1 MLNRA
6 SKGLLFFL
14 ILSVSAGPAVL
25 AQDASSAASQPSS
38 GQKNGTGV
46 VPSGVKL
53 EPEMPAPAAPRPYQ
67 FPQAATKTLPNGL
80 PVFVVSDHREPAIA
94 VRLVILSA
102 GTIKDP
108 AGMPGVAEMTAN
120 LLTQG
125 TEKRSARDIANAIDF
140 VGGTLEASAG
150 KDSTAVALSVVKKDM
165 DTGLDLMS
173 DVILHPAFRAEELE
187 RQRQQ
192 LLSSLTVQYSDPE
205 YLATAV
211 FDRALYGNSPY
222 GMPGDGT
229 PESVKKL
236 TRDVIAKFHAE
247 NYAPN
252 QALLA
257 FAGDIT
263 PEQAF
268 AAAQKYFGAWPKLDI
283 AALVPPPPIAPDGL
297 HIWLVDKPDAVQTQ
311 VRVGRLGIRRS
322 DPDYIP
328 VEVMNRIFGGG
339 YNSRLNT
346 EVRIKKG
353 LTYGAYSSFDPHR
366 YSGSFVVGTY
376 TRTEATVEAT
386 KLVVD
391 LIGKMSTGEVTSKEM
406 DFARDYLAGVY
417 PIQSETATQVA
428 DRVLT
433 AAMFELPADYNRTY
447 PEKIR
452 SVTPE
457 QVQAMSQR
465 YLATNDLDMVLVGNA
480 SSFRDALKKAF
491 PGAKYEEIPFGDVDV
506 LAPDLRK
513 SKEAAAT
520 PESLRKGKEILLEA
534 AKAAGGSSLGAVH
547 ALEMAE
553 DGELNIPS
561 GETPTKVKWLVAY
574 PDRAHADLKLGGM
587 DITQGCDGK
596 SAWVQVQSQT
606 HDATRMLGEFER
618 GISLF
623 GGGWGLYQQVLA
635 GKVSGQYLGEEEIEG
650 RKTLGVAVNASL
662 GTVKLY
668 FDPATHL
675 LVAARYR
682 SEGPQG
688 ALENEQ
694 EWSDY
699 RTVEGRQFAYT
710 TVIRRDG
717 APYLESTIQELNLNP
732 KVDESLFAK
741 PEVTSSK

>member
-6 SKGLLFFL
+6 IKGLLVFL
-14 ILSVSAGPAVL
+14 FLSVPAGPGVL
-25 AQDASSAASQPSS
+25 AQDVSSAASQPSS
-38 GQKNGTGV
+38 SQKNGTGV
-46 VPSGVKL
+46 VPPGVKL
-53 EPEMPAPAAPRPYQ
+53 GSEIPAPAAPRPFQ
-67 FPQAATKTLPNGL
+67 FPQAATKMLPNGL
-80 PVFVVSDHREPAIA
+80 SVFVISDHREPAIA

-125 TEKRSARDIANAIDF
+125 TEKRSARDIAEAIDF

-150 KDSTAVALSVVKKDM
+150 KDSTAVTLSVVKKDM

-192 LLSSLTVQYSDPE
+192 LLSNLTVQYSDPE

-211 FDRALYGNSPY
+211 FDRALYGSSPY
-222 GMPGDGT
+222 GLPGEGT
-229 PESVKKL
+229 PESVKSL
-236 TRDVIAKFHAE
+236 NRDVIAKFHAE

-252 QALLA
+252 QALIA
-257 FAGDIT
+257 FSGDIT

-268 AAAQKYFGAWPKLDI
+268 AAAQKYFGAWPKI
-283 AALVPPPPIAPDGL
+283 EFAAIVPSPPVAPEGL

-447 PEKIR
+447 PERIR

-457 QVQAMSQR
+457 QVRAMSQR

-480 SSFRDALKKAF
+480 SAFRDALKKAF
-491 PGAKYEEIPFGDVDV
+491 PNAKYVEMPFGDVDV
-506 LAPDLRK
+506 LAPGLRK
-513 SKEAAAT
+513 PKEAAAT
-520 PESLRKGKEILLEA
+520 PESLAKGKEILLEA
-534 AKAAGGSSLGAVH
+534 AQAAGGRSLGSIN
-547 ALEMAE
+547 ALGMKENGKMNAP
-553 DGELNIPS
+553 G
-561 GETPTKVKWLVAY
+561 GETPRMVDWQVAY
-574 PDRAHADLKLGGM
+574 PNRAHADVKWGGM
-587 DITQGCDGK
+587 EVVLVCDGQ
-596 SAWVQVQSQT
+596 SAWVQVQSQL
-606 HDATRMLGEFER
+606 HDATQMLGELER

-650 RKTLGVAVNASL
+650 KKTLGVAVSGSF

-668 FDPATHL
+668 FDLATHL

-688 ALENEQ
+688 ASENEQ

-699 RTVEGRQFAYT
+699 RPVEGRQFAYT
-710 TVIRRDG
+710 TVIHRNG
-717 APYLESTIQELNLNP
+717 AKYLESTIQELSLNP

-741 PEVTSSK
+741 PEVSSSK

>member
-1 MLNRA
+1 MLSRA
-6 SKGLLFFL
+6 TKGLLVILFL
-14 ILSVSAGPAVL
+14 SGLAGPSVL
-25 AQDASSAASQPSS
+25 AQDASPTASQSS
-38 GQKNGTGV
+38 SSQKNGTGV
-46 VPSGVKL
+46 VPPGVKL
-53 EPEMPAPAAPRPYQ
+53 GPEMPAPAAPRAFE
-67 FPQAATKTLPNGL
+67 FPQAATKRLSNGL
-80 PVFVVSDHREPAIA
+80 SVYVISDHREPAIA
-94 VRLVILSA
+94 VRLVVLSA

-125 TEKRSARDIANAIDF
+125 TEKRSARDIAETIDF
-140 VGGTLEASAG
+140 VGGTLDASAG
-150 KDSTAVALSVVKKDM
+150 KDSTAVTLSVVKKDM
-165 DTGLDLMS
+165 DAGLDLMS
-173 DVILHPAFRAEELE
+173 DIVLHPSFRAEELE

-192 LLSSLTVQYSDPE
+192 LLSNLTVQYSDPE
-205 YLATAV
+205 YLASVV

-222 GMPGDGT
+222 GLPGEGT
-229 PESVKKL
+229 PESAKEL
-236 TRDVIAKFHAE
+236 TRDVITKFHAE
-247 NYAPN
+247 NYVPN
-252 QALLA
+252 QALIA
-257 FAGDIT
+257 FSGDIT

-268 AAAQKYFGAWPKLDI
+268 AAAQKYFGAWPRNETATPI
-283 AALVPPPPIAPDGL
+283 PPTPVAPEGW
-297 HIWLVDKPDAVQTQ
+297 HIWLIDKPDAVQTQ

-391 LIGKMSTGEVTSKEM
+391 LIEKMSTGEVTPNEL

-447 PEKIR
+447 PERIR
-452 SVTPE
+452 RVTPE
-457 QVQAMSQR
+457 QVRAMSQR
-465 YLATNDLDMVLVGNA
+465 YLATSDLDMVLVGNA
-480 SSFRDALKKAF
+480 SAFRDALKKVF
-491 PGAKYEEIPFGDVDV
+491 PNAKYEEIPFGDVDV
-506 LAPDLRK
+506 MAPGLRK
-513 SKEAAAT
+513 PKEAAAT
-520 PESLRKGKEILLEA
+520 PESIAKGKEILLEA
-534 AKAAGGSSLGAVH
+534 VQAAGGGSLGSVNT
-547 ALEMAE
+547 LGMTET
-553 DGELNIPS
+553 GKLNMS
-561 GETPTKVKWLVAY
+561 GSESPTVVKWLVAY
-574 PDRAHADLKLGGM
+574 PWRAHADVNLGGM
-587 DITQGCDGK
+587 NIVQICDGE
-596 SAWVQVQSQT
+596 SAWVQVQSQL
-606 HDATRMLGEFER
+606 HDATPMLGEFER

-623 GGGWGLYQQVLA
+623 GGGWGLFQQVIA

-650 RKTLGVAVNASL
+650 KKTLGVAVSGSFGA
-662 GTVKLY
+662 VKLY

-688 ALENEQ
+688 ASENEQ

-699 RTVEGRQFAYT
+699 RPVEGRQFAYT
-710 TVIRRDG
+710 TVIHRDG
-717 APYLESTIQELNLNP
+717 AKFLESTIQELSLNP

-741 PEVTSSK
+741 PQVTPSK